1 MVAAKEAVA
10 EEGTEGRRILARAK
24 SNLGPDQGGY
34 AYSLV
39 QVPVPGQED
48 LFASVITWGEGIAG
62 SARDMLAVAEAN
74 DRDAAT
80 SASAEARSFL
90 SEVLSVGPIS
100 AKEVFRQAA
109 EAGIARRTLT
119 RAKADAGVETKRS
132 GGCPCRKFRP
142 LGVRVR
148 NVRALS
154 RKSIFAESGMAAFG
168 SSNGRP
174 EALDRPASAGWHH
187 RAFRIASKIMTE
199 VRSAPIFPRRSKKS

>member
-1 MVAAKEAVA
+1 MVAAKEA
-10 EEGTEGRRILARAK
+10 GRRRGNRRETHSGESKKQSRPRPRRICIFIGASTRAG
-24 SNLGPDQGGY
+24 SGRPFRQRHYMGRR
-34 AYSLV
+34 
-39 QVPVPGQED
+39 
-48 LFASVITWGEGIAG
+48 IAG

-74 DRDAAT
+74 DRDGAT

-132 GGCPCRKFRP
+132 GGCPCGKFRP

-154 RKSIFAESGMAAFG
+154 RKSIFAKAEWRLSDPRTDGQKRWIDQP
-168 SSNGRP
+168 RP
-174 EALDRPASAGWHH
+174 DGTIGHFAS
-187 RAFRIASKIMTE
+187 
-199 VRSAPIFPRRSKKS
+199 PRR

>member
-1 MVAAKEAVA
+1 MLEA
-10 EEGTEGRRILARAK
+10 ARA
-24 SNLGPDQGGY
+24 D
-34 AYSLV
+34 LV
-39 QVPVPGQED
+39 NHQPEAQLPKNP
-48 LFASVITWGEGIAG
+48 LS
-62 SARDMLAVAEAN
+62 RLAQPQY
-74 DRDAAT
+74 
-80 SASAEARSFL
+80 
-90 SEVLSVGPIS
+90 PI
-100 AKEVFRQAA
+100 
-109 EAGIARRTLT
+109 
-119 RAKADAGVETKRS
+119 
-132 GGCPCRKFRP
+132 CRKFRP